1 VRLILT
7 GNWIGVL
14 ALVVGAL
21 FIPSLA
27 FTLGVYA
34 GSSKLFEVIY
44 MLLWYSG
51 PVNRVPAL
59 DFTGSSI
66 NSGSA
71 RMPLIYLIC
80 TVVLFGLGVIGRRR
94 QICN

>member
-1 VRLILT
+1 LILA

-34 GSSKLFEVIY
+34 GTSKLFEVIY
-44 MLLWYSG
+44 MLVWYSG
-51 PVNRVPAL
+51 PVNKVPAL
-59 DFTGSSI
+59 DFTVSSI
-66 NSGSA
+66 NSGSV
-71 RMPLIYLIC
+71 RMPLIYFIC
-80 TVVLFGLGVIGRRR
+80 TVVLLGLGVIGRRR
-94 QICN
+94 QIHN

>member
-1 VRLILT
+1 MLT

-27 FTLGVYA
+27 FTLGVFA

-44 MLLWYSG
+44 MLAWYSG
-51 PVNRVPAL
+51 PVNKVAAL
-59 DFTGSSI
+59 DFTGGSI

-71 RMPLIYLIC
+71 RMPLIYFIC
-80 TVVLFGLGVIGRRR
+80 TVVLVGLGVIGRQR
-94 QICN
+94 QIHN